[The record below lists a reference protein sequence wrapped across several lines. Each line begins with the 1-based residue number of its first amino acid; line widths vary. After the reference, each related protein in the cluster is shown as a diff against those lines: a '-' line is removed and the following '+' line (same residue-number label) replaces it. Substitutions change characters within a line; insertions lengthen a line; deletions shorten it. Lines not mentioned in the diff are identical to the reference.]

1 MPSYE
6 ESYGQQASQAAVTGT
21 GATDTDGAVQ
31 APPDSRS
38 PSELPPA
45 ALDLAARLFDLARSG
60 DTSTLSQYV
69 SAGIPK
75 NLTNASGDTLLMLAS
90 YHGNA
95 ETAKMLLDSGADAN
109 VLNGRGQSPIAGAV
123 FKGYDDVVRV
133 LYEGGADVEKG
144 QPNAVDCARMF
155 KRGNCLKLF
164 GVEEGEGTVVDVDAH
179 ATS

>member
-31 APPDSRS
+31 A

-90 YHGNA
+90 YHGNP

>member
-90 YHGNA
+90 YHGNP
-95 ETAKMLLDSGADAN
+95 ETAKMLTPEEREFLSNRLAK
-109 VLNGRGQSPIAGAV
+109 AV
-123 FKGYDDVVRV
+123 R
-133 LYEGGADVEKG
+133 
-144 QPNAVDCARMF
+144 
-155 KRGNCLKLF
+155 
-164 GVEEGEGTVVDVDAH
+164 
-179 ATS
+179 